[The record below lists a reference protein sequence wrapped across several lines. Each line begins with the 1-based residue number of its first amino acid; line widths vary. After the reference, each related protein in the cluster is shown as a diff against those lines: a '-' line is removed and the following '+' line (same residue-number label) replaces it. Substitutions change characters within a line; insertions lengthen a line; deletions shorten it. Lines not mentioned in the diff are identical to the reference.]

1 MKFFDTF
8 ITAISS
14 LAINKL
20 RTSLAL
26 LGIVIGVSAVIS
38 TMSIGKG
45 AQEQIT
51 ERIESLGTN
60 LLFVKPGEIE
70 NQGQGSAQTLTLED
84 ASSLIDPIIAPSVK
98 LIAPEVSTYARVVA
112 GKYTTA
118 TQIIGVTPEYL
129 HVRNIE
135 MSTGQF
141 ITSGQV
147 INRSNSVI
155 LGNNISETLF
165 GFRDS
170 VGQTLRINGIQ
181 FEVAGVLKEK
191 GEGRL
196 VNTDNSALIPISTAF
211 YKLQSQKTTQGQIS
225 VGSIN
230 VEIRHLDE
238 MDDAVQQVATI
249 LRMRHRI
256 TGPDDF
262 QITSQ
267 QETIDI
273 LEENTMTFVLF
284 LAAIAGI
291 SLIVGGIGIMNVM
304 LVSVTERTREIGIRK
319 AMGAKWRDIMLQFV
333 LEAILLCFTGG
344 IAGAILGVGTA
355 TLLDGKN
362 FGGQVFN
369 TAISLDIT
377 GLAIGVAV
385 LIGLFFGIYPAAR
398 AANLHPIEA
407 LRYD

>member
-1 MKFFDTF
+1 MKLLDTF
-8 ITAISS
+8 LTAISS

-38 TMSIGKG
+38 TMAIGKG

-51 ERIESLGTN
+51 SMIETLGTN

-70 NQGQGSAQTLTLED
+70 NEGQGSAKTLTLED
-84 ASSLIDPIIAPSVK
+84 ASALLDPIIAPSVK
-98 LIAPEVSTYARVVA
+98 LVAPEVTGFARIVA
-112 GKYTTA
+112 GIYTTA
-118 TQIIGVTPEYL
+118 ASMFGVTPEYI
-129 HVRNIE
+129 HVRNLE
-135 MSTGQF
+135 MSSGTF

-155 LGNNISETLF
+155 LGNKLSETLF

-170 VGQTLRINGIQ
+170 VGQKVRINGIE
-181 FEVAGVLKEK
+181 FSVSGILKSK

-196 VNTDNSALIPISTAF
+196 INTDNSAFIPISTAF
-211 YKLQSQKTTQGQIS
+211 YELQSQKTTQGQIS

-230 VEIRHLDE
+230 VEISDLEE
-238 MDDAVQQVATI
+238 MDDAVQQIATV

-256 TGPDDF
+256 VGEDDF

-273 LEENTMTFVLF
+273 LEDSTVTFVIF

-344 IAGAILGVGTA
+344 IAGALLGLGTA
-355 TLLDGKN
+355 TILDGKT

-407 LRYD
+407 LRYE

>member
-1 MKFFDTF
+1 MF
-8 ITAISS
+8 
-14 LAINKL
+14 
-20 RTSLAL
+20 
-26 LGIVIGVSAVIS
+26 
-38 TMSIGKG
+38 
-45 AQEQIT
+45 
-51 ERIESLGTN
+51 
-60 LLFVKPGEIE
+60 
-70 NQGQGSAQTLTLED
+70 
-84 ASSLIDPIIAPSVK
+84 
-98 LIAPEVSTYARVVA
+98 
-112 GKYTTA
+112 
-118 TQIIGVTPEYL
+118 GVTPEYI
-129 HVRNIE
+129 HVRNLE
-135 MSTGQF
+135 MSSGTF

-155 LGNNISETLF
+155 LGNKLSETLF

-170 VGQTLRINGIQ
+170 VGQKVRINGIE
-181 FEVAGVLKEK
+181 FSVSGILKSK

-196 VNTDNSALIPISTAF
+196 INTDNSAFIPISTAF
-211 YKLQSQKTTQGQIS
+211 YELQSQKTTQGQIS

-230 VEIRHLDE
+230 VEISDLEE
-238 MDDAVQQVATI
+238 MDDAVQQIATV

-256 TGPDDF
+256 VGEDDF

-273 LEENTMTFVLF
+273 LEDSTVTFVIF

-344 IAGAILGVGTA
+344 IAGAILGLGTA
-355 TLLDGKN
+355 TILDGKT

-407 LRYD
+407 LRYE

>member
-1 MKFFDTF
+1 MSFLNTF

-51 ERIESLGTN
+51 ARIESLGTN
-60 LLFVKPGEIE
+60 LLFVRPGEIE

-84 ASSLIDPIIAPSVK
+84 ASSLIDPIIAPSIK
-98 LIAPEVSTYARVVA
+98 LIAPELSTYARVVA

-118 TQIIGVTPEYL
+118 AQIIGVTPEYL

-141 ITSGQV
+141 ITTGQV
-147 INRSNSVI
+147 INRANSVI
-155 LGNNISETLF
+155 LGNRLSETLF

-170 VGQTLRINGIQ
+170 VGQTLRINGII
-181 FEVAGVLKEK
+181 FEVSGVLKEK

-196 VNTDNSALIPISTAF
+196 VNSDNAALIPISTAF
-211 YKLQSQKTTQGQIS
+211 YELSSEKTTQGQIS
-225 VGSIN
+225 VDSIN
-230 VEIRHLDE
+230 VEIINLDE
-238 MDDAVQQVATI
+238 MDDAVQQIATV

-256 TGPDDF
+256 VGEDDF

-319 AMGAKWRDIMLQFV
+319 AMGAKWRDIMLQFI

-344 IAGAILGVGTA
+344 IAGAILGIGTA
-355 TLLDGKN
+355 TILDGKN

-407 LRYD
+407 LRYE

>member
-1 MKFFDTF
+1 MNIFDTF
-8 ITAISS
+8 VTAISS

-38 TMSIGKG
+38 TMAIGKG
-45 AQEQIT
+45 SQEQIT
-51 ERIESLGTN
+51 SMIQTLGTN
-60 LLFVKPGEIE
+60 LLFVKPGEIQ
-70 NQGQGSAQTLTLED
+70 NQGQGSATTLTLED
-84 ASSLIDPIIAPSVK
+84 ASALLDPIIAPAVK
-98 LIAPEVSTYARVVA
+98 LVAPELSTFGRVVA
-112 GKYTTA
+112 GKYTTSA
-118 TQIIGVTPEYL
+118 QIFGVTPEYL
-129 HVRNIE
+129 YVRGLDI
-135 MSTGQF
+135 SSGSF

-155 LGNNISETLF
+155 LGNDLSETLF

-170 VGQTLRINGIQ
+170 VDQTVRINGIE
-181 FEVAGVLKEK
+181 FKVTGILKEK

-196 VNTDNSALIPISTAF
+196 INTDNSALIPISTAF
-211 YKLQSQKTTQGQIS
+211 YQLQSQKTTQGQIS
-225 VGSIN
+225 VDSIN
-230 VEIRHLDE
+230 VEINNLNE
-238 MDDAVQQVATI
+238 MDDAVQQIATV

-256 TGPDDF
+256 IGEDDF
-262 QITSQ
+262 NITSQ
-267 QETIDI
+267 QETIEIFEDS
-273 LEENTMTFVLF
+273 NATFVLF

-291 SLIVGGIGIMNVM
+291 SLVVGGIGIMNVM

-319 AMGAKWRDIMLQFV
+319 AMGAKWRDIMLQFI

-344 IAGAILGVGTA
+344 IAGAVLGLGTA
-355 TLLDGKN
+355 TILDGKN

>member
-118 TQIIGVTPEYL
+118 AQIIGVTPEYL

-256 TGPDDF
+256 AGQDDF

>member
-118 TQIIGVTPEYL
+118 AQIIGVTPEYL

-135 MSTGQF
+135 ISTGQF

-256 TGPDDF
+256 TGQDDF

>member
-1 MKFFDTF
+1 MRFLDTF
-8 ITAISS
+8 LTAISS

-38 TMSIGKG
+38 TMAIGKG

-51 ERIESLGTN
+51 SMIETLGTN

-70 NQGQGSAQTLTLED
+70 NEGQGSAKTLTLED
-84 ASSLIDPIIAPSVK
+84 ASALLDPIIAPSVK
-98 LIAPEVSTYARVVA
+98 LVAPEVNTFARIVA

-118 TQIIGVTPEYL
+118 ASMFGVTPEYI
-129 HVRNIE
+129 HVRNLE
-135 MSTGQF
+135 MSTGTF

-155 LGNNISETLF
+155 LGNQLSETLF
-165 GFRDS
+165 GFRNS
-170 VGQTLRINGIQ
+170 VGQKVRINGIEFQ
-181 FEVAGVLKEK
+181 VTGILKAK

-196 VNTDNSALIPISTAF
+196 INTDNSAFIPISTAF
-211 YKLQSQKTTQGQIS
+211 YELQSQKTTQGQIS

-230 VEIRHLDE
+230 VEINDLDE
-238 MDDAVQQVATI
+238 MDDAVQQIATV

-256 TGPDDF
+256 VGEDDF

-273 LEENTMTFVLF
+273 LEDSTVTFVIF

-319 AMGAKWRDIMLQFV
+319 AMGAKWRDIMMQFV

-344 IAGAILGVGTA
+344 IAGAILGLGTA
-355 TLLDGKN
+355 SILDGKT

>member
-1 MKFFDTF
+1 M
-8 ITAISS
+8 S
-14 LAINKL
+14 
-20 RTSLAL
+20 
-26 LGIVIGVSAVIS
+26 GI
-38 TMSIGKG
+38 
-45 AQEQIT
+45 
-51 ERIESLGTN
+51 
-60 LLFVKPGEIE
+60 
-70 NQGQGSAQTLTLED
+70 
-84 ASSLIDPIIAPSVK
+84 
-98 LIAPEVSTYARVVA
+98 
-112 GKYTTA
+112 
-118 TQIIGVTPEYL
+118 
-129 HVRNIE
+129 
-135 MSTGQF
+135 
-141 ITSGQV
+141 
-147 INRSNSVI
+147 
-155 LGNNISETLF
+155 
-165 GFRDS
+165 
-170 VGQTLRINGIQ
+170 
-181 FEVAGVLKEK
+181 LKSK

-196 VNTDNSALIPISTAF
+196 INTDNSAFIPISTAF
-211 YKLQSQKTTQGQIS
+211 YELQSQKTTQGQIS

-230 VEIRHLDE
+230 VEISDLEE
-238 MDDAVQQVATI
+238 MDDAVQQIATV

-256 TGPDDF
+256 VGEDDF

-273 LEENTMTFVLF
+273 LEDSTVTFVIF

-344 IAGAILGVGTA
+344 IAGAILGLGTA
-355 TLLDGKN
+355 TILDGKT

-407 LRYD
+407 LRYE

>member
-1 MKFFDTF
+1 M
-8 ITAISS
+8 
-14 LAINKL
+14 
-20 RTSLAL
+20 
-26 LGIVIGVSAVIS
+26 
-38 TMSIGKG
+38 
-45 AQEQIT
+45 T
-51 ERIESLGTN
+51 EE
-60 LLFVKPGEIE
+60 K
-70 NQGQGSAQTLTLED
+70 
-84 ASSLIDPIIAPSVK
+84 
-98 LIAPEVSTYARVVA
+98 
-112 GKYTTA
+112 
-118 TQIIGVTPEYL
+118 
-129 HVRNIE
+129 
-135 MSTGQF
+135 
-141 ITSGQV
+141 
-147 INRSNSVI
+147 
-155 LGNNISETLF
+155 
-165 GFRDS
+165 
-170 VGQTLRINGIQ
+170 
-181 FEVAGVLKEK
+181 KEK

-196 VNTDNSALIPISTAF
+196 VNSDNAALIPISTAF
-211 YKLQSQKTTQGQIS
+211 YELSSEKTTQGQIS
-225 VGSIN
+225 VDSIN
-230 VEIRHLDE
+230 VEIINLDE
-238 MDDAVQQVATI
+238 MDDAVQQIATV

-256 TGPDDF
+256 IGEDDF

-319 AMGAKWRDIMLQFV
+319 AMGAKWRDIMLQFI

-344 IAGAILGVGTA
+344 IAGAILGIGTA
-355 TLLDGKN
+355 TILDGKN

-407 LRYD
+407 LRYE

>member
-135 MSTGQF
+135 ISTGQF

-256 TGPDDF
+256 TGQDDF

>member
-1 MKFFDTF
+1 MKFLDTF
-8 ITAISS
+8 LTAISS

-38 TMSIGKG
+38 TMAIGKG

-51 ERIESLGTN
+51 SMIETLGTN

-70 NQGQGSAQTLTLED
+70 NEGQGSAKTLTLED
-84 ASSLIDPIIAPSVK
+84 ASALLDPIIAPSVK
-98 LIAPEVSTYARVVA
+98 LVAPEVTGFARIVA

-118 TQIIGVTPEYL
+118 ASMFGVTPEYI
-129 HVRNIE
+129 HVRNLE
-135 MSTGQF
+135 MSSGTF

-155 LGNNISETLF
+155 LGNKLSETLF

-170 VGQTLRINGIQ
+170 VGQKVRINGIE
-181 FEVAGVLKEK
+181 FSVSGILKSK

-196 VNTDNSALIPISTAF
+196 INTDNSAFIPISTAF
-211 YKLQSQKTTQGQIS
+211 YELQSQKTTQGQIS

-230 VEIRHLDE
+230 VEISDLEE
-238 MDDAVQQVATI
+238 MDDAVQQIATV

-256 TGPDDF
+256 VGEDDF

-273 LEENTMTFVLF
+273 LEDSTVTFVIF

-344 IAGAILGVGTA
+344 IAGAILGLGTA
-355 TLLDGKN
+355 TILDGKT

-407 LRYD
+407 LRYE

>member
-1 MKFFDTF
+1 MSFLNTF

-51 ERIESLGTN
+51 ARIESLGTN
-60 LLFVKPGEIE
+60 LLFVRPGEIE

-98 LIAPEVSTYARVVA
+98 LIAPELSTYARVVA

-118 TQIIGVTPEYL
+118 AQIIGVTPEYL

-141 ITSGQV
+141 ITTGQV

-155 LGNNISETLF
+155 LGNRLSETLF

-170 VGQTLRINGIQ
+170 VGQTLRINGII
-181 FEVAGVLKEK
+181 FEVSGVLKEK

-196 VNTDNSALIPISTAF
+196 VNSDNAALIPISTAF
-211 YKLQSQKTTQGQIS
+211 YELSSEKTTQGQIS
-225 VGSIN
+225 VDNIN
-230 VEIRHLDE
+230 VEIINLDE
-238 MDDAVQQVATI
+238 MDDAVQQIATV

-256 TGPDDF
+256 IGEDDF

-355 TLLDGKN
+355 TILDGKN

-369 TAISLDIT
+369 TAISMDIT

-407 LRYD
+407 LRYE

>member
-118 TQIIGVTPEYL
+118 AQIIGVTPEYL

-135 MSTGQF
+135 ISTGQF

-256 TGPDDF
+256 TGQDDF

-355 TLLDGKN
+355 TILDGKN

>member
-1 MKFFDTF
+1 MF
-8 ITAISS
+8 
-14 LAINKL
+14 
-20 RTSLAL
+20 
-26 LGIVIGVSAVIS
+26 
-38 TMSIGKG
+38 
-45 AQEQIT
+45 
-51 ERIESLGTN
+51 
-60 LLFVKPGEIE
+60 
-70 NQGQGSAQTLTLED
+70 
-84 ASSLIDPIIAPSVK
+84 
-98 LIAPEVSTYARVVA
+98 
-112 GKYTTA
+112 
-118 TQIIGVTPEYL
+118 GVTPEYI
-129 HVRNIE
+129 HVRNLE
-135 MSTGQF
+135 MSSGAF

-155 LGNNISETLF
+155 LGNKLSETLF

-170 VGQTLRINGIQ
+170 VGQKVRINGIE
-181 FEVAGVLKEK
+181 FSVSGILKSK

-196 VNTDNSALIPISTAF
+196 INTDNSAFIPISTAF
-211 YKLQSQKTTQGQIS
+211 YELQSQKTTQGQIS

-230 VEIRHLDE
+230 VEISDLEE
-238 MDDAVQQVATI
+238 MDDAVQQIATV

-256 TGPDDF
+256 VGEDDF

-273 LEENTMTFVLF
+273 LEDSTVTFVIF

-344 IAGAILGVGTA
+344 IAGAILGLGTA
-355 TLLDGKN
+355 TILDGKT

-407 LRYD
+407 LRYE